1 MAAAVFFVLAL
12 TGNAQDENAQDENM
26 DYFNR
31 GVVNYIR
38 GDLPQAVENLQKA
51 YSQNPDDT
59 KIQTFY
65 LKTLVETGTQL
76 YERGEYEQAK
86 PHFEKALQLS
96 PENKEVEKMYSI
108 ITDSEKRDVAMTPAL
123 ESFRK
128 EQEKLISGYLK
139 QKDVF
144 DKIIAKLDTER
155 DSLKKIIKEREETI
169 KNDIIRFVIIAAITA
184 FIAGILLLGILFLW
198 YRKKE
203 GLKTDALLSHQE
215 SIIKKMQ
222 SFSAASDR
230 TASDSASF
238 KIDSSERGVIT
249 DINTSIRKRAKRV
262 EMLEKDLRDEKDPE
276 VAEKLLQQYINDDNN
291 RIKANAAKALY
302 PHNSQKA
309 LEILAEMLLNYDKWM
324 RTSAVWALGEI
335 STEKAAKLLL
345 SLKNEDDPNVKA
357 QLTENIEK
365 LMDNK
370 ELSQDTMDN
379 LVERLKKLKE
389 GQS

>member
-1 MAAAVFFVLAL
+1 MALL
-12 TGNAQDENAQDENM
+12 GNAQDENAQDENM
-26 DYFNR
+26 DYFNM

-59 KIQTFY
+59 KVQTFY

-86 PHFEKALQLS
+86 PHFESALQLS
-96 PENKEVEKMYSI
+96 PENKEVKKMYSI
-108 ITDSEKRDVAMTPAL
+108 VTDSEKRDVAMTPAL

-184 FIAGILLLGILFLW
+184 FIAGILLFGILFLW

-222 SFSAASDR
+222 SFSAPSDR
-230 TASDSASF
+230 TASDSALF

-249 DINTSIRKRAKRV
+249 DINTSIRKKAKRV
-262 EMLEKDLRDEKDPE
+262 EMLEKDLLDEKDPE
-276 VAEKLLQQYINDDNN
+276 VAEKLFQQYINDDNN

-302 PHNSQKA
+302 PHNSRKA

-335 STEKAAKLLL
+335 TSEKAAKLLL
-345 SLKNEDDPNVKA
+345 SLKNEDDPNVKV
-357 QLTENIEK
+357 QLTESIEK

-370 ELSQDTMDN
+370 ELSQDTRDN
-379 LVERLKKLKE
+379 LAERLKKLKE